1 MIRTI
6 NDEYLD
12 LRAEF
17 RKKGIAGY
25 QIEARELVAFALDL
39 DYEEFYNRRN
49 QYIFDKDVQKIEDL
63 KALRYS
69 GVPLQH
75 ITGRWEFYGL
85 PLEVTTD
92 TLIPRPDT
100 ETLVET
106 AIDLL
111 KDRSAAFPTSCP
123 SPSP

>member
-6 NDEYLD
+6 NDVYLD

-25 QIEARELVAFALDL
+25 EVEARELVTFALEL
-39 DYEEFYNRRN
+39 DYDQLTEQRNR
-49 QYIFDKDVQKIEDL
+49 YIFDKDVEKIEQL
-63 KALRYS
+63 KALRFS
-69 GVPLQH
+69 GVPIQH

-92 TLIPRPDT
+92 TLIPRPDQGPGAGSV
-100 ETLVET
+100 LRHR
-106 AIDLL
+106 L
-111 KDRSAAFPTSCP
+111 RGSCRAEKCR
-123 SPSP
+123 

>member
-6 NDEYLD
+6 NDAYLD

-17 RKKGIAGY
+17 RRKGIAGY
-25 QIEARELVAFALDL
+25 QVEARELVSFALGL
-39 DYEEFYNRRN
+39 DYDAFLEKRN
-49 QYIFDKDVQKIEDL
+49 QYIFEKDEQKIAEL

-85 PLEVTTD
+85 PLEVTPD
-92 TLIPRPDT
+92 TLIPRADT
-100 ETLVET
+100 ETL
-106 AIDLL
+106 A
-111 KDRSAAFPTSCP
+111 
-123 SPSP
+123 